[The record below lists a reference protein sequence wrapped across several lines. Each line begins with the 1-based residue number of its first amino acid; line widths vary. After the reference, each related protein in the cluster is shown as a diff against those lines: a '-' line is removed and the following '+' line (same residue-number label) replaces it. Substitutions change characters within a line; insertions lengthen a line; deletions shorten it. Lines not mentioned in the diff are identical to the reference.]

1 MVDPLHRDEVLARF
15 QEELKRDRN
24 HARAGGISEFGLV
37 ELTRKRT
44 GPSLERQLTQPCP
57 TCNGAGRTQSP
68 ETSLLKAYR
77 ELVRLG
83 ERLRGADVRLTLHP
97 ELSASL
103 HQESRESLM
112 QLARLL
118 GARVSW
124 IERADT
130 PRHAVVMDLQFP
142 GQDSASA

>member
-1 MVDPLHRDEVLARF
+1 MP
-15 QEELKRDRN
+15 
-24 HARAGGISEFGLV
+24 
-37 ELTRKRT
+37 
-44 GPSLERQLTQPCP
+44 GP
-57 TCNGAGRTQSP
+57 GASP
-68 ETSLLKAYR
+68 NSAYR

-97 ELSASL
+97 ELAASL
-103 HQESRESLM
+103 NQESREGLM

-130 PRHAVVMDLQFP
+130 PRHAVVMDLQFT